1 MSIARGPSQALDGG
15 AGPKMSAKNA
25 SLNNLNRQS
34 GMAAGM
40 NKAYKQKRNTS
51 QPIDTGE
58 VLKDRKQKND
68 NMNTGSNTC
77 KETCII
83 F

>member
-1 MSIARGPSQALDGG
+1 
-15 AGPKMSAKNA
+15 
-25 SLNNLNRQS
+25 
-34 GMAAGM
+34 
-40 NKAYKQKRNTS
+40 
-51 QPIDTGE
+51 

-83 F
+83 FWLY